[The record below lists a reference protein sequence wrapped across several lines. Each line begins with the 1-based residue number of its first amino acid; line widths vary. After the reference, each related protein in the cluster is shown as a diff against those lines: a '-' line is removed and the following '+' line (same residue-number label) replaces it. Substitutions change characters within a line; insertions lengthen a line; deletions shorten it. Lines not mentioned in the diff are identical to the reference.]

1 MAATKVDPARLAAA
15 AEALRA
21 VAPAGLT
28 PRVEPDEAQKM
39 GQEEGVEEGAEAAP
53 VRSGPS
59 LKTRALR
66 YLAAREHSRLE
77 LTRKLQPHFQDPDEL
92 QQVLDD
98 LARKDLLSET
108 RLAQAVVRTGAA
120 RYGDARLKANLR
132 GKGLDAEQISEAL
145 GGLEGSELQRAR
157 GVWLKKFGEVAV
169 DAKARAKQVR
179 FLASRGFSQ
188 ATILRVV
195 KGVGDDLGGDF

>member
-28 PRVEPDEAQKM
+28 PRVERGEAQKM
-39 GQEEGVEEGAEAAP
+39 VREEGAEATP
-53 VRSGPS
+53 VRTGPS

-77 LTRKLQPHFQDPDEL
+77 LTRKLQPHVQDPDEL

-108 RLAQAVVRTGAA
+108 RLAQAVVRTGAT

-157 GVWLKKFGEVAV
+157 GVWLKKFGEVAP
-169 DAKARAKQVR
+169 DAKTRAKQVR

-195 KGVGDDLGGDF
+195 KGSDDDLGGDF